1 MVGDNGSATRDPL
14 ESRKVAATD
23 MRGAKKGD
31 EVTRWM
37 GGEIVMNLIVT
48 EVTETRVICGSW
60 EFDRATGAEID
71 EDLGWGVNGTGSF
84 IRPA

>member
-1 MVGDNGSATRDPL
+1 
-14 ESRKVAATD
+14 
-23 MRGAKKGD
+23 MRGAQKGD

-48 EVTETRVICGSW
+48 EVTETRVLCGSW
-60 EFDRATGAEID
+60 EFDRLTGAEID

>member
-1 MVGDNGSATRDPL
+1 
-14 ESRKVAATD
+14 
-23 MRGAKKGD
+23 MRCAKKGD
-31 EVTRWM
+31 EITRWM
-37 GGEIVMNLIVT
+37 GGQIAMRLIVT

-71 EDLGWGVNGTGSF
+71 EDLGWGVNGTGSY